1 MHSVRRTISGLCL
14 LITLG
19 AATTALHAQ
28 ATPRSILDKGLAVTG
43 LTADNGPAFHIKAD
57 YTLYDRG
64 NAAESGTLE
73 EWATGPWTWHRVYTE
88 KKQSG
93 SEWSLKHGD
102 AAITKGAK
110 LNFAMLDARVATP
123 LTNPLYQLVN
133 YGSSADLNNQAGTF
147 DNLTLDCVT
156 VGNAAS
162 LAGKVD
168 PDLLYPMMCFDM
180 KDSTLRYVKTTYRLI
195 SYANFKP
202 LGNRSVATKM
212 DVNYGGKQDV
222 ATSISTLEPLA
233 SGDQAQVAPS
243 GKTVPEPYTHLATD
257 APLVPTHVTQC
268 EYPMSAANNRESG
281 TVMIP
286 VVIRKD
292 GSVKSSGGAFGQYG
306 DLNEAGSDC
315 VGNWKFE
322 PFKLDG
328 QPIDVAETLIIT
340 FNNGPFKGQPG
351 YASQPP
357 AAGAAK

>member
-1 MHSVRRTISGLCL
+1 MHCMRRTISCFCL
-14 LITLG
+14 LMATG
-19 AATTALHAQ
+19 AATTLVHAQ

-64 NAAESGTLE
+64 NETESGTLE

-88 KKQSG
+88 KKQNG

-102 AAITKGAK
+102 AVMTKGAK
-110 LNFAMLDARVATP
+110 LNFATLDARVATP
-123 LTNPLYQLVN
+123 LTNPLYQATN
-133 YGSSADLNNQAGTF
+133 YGANADLNNQAGTF
-147 DNLTLDCVT
+147 DNLTLDCLT

-168 PDLLYPMMCFDM
+168 PDLLFPMMCFDI

-195 SYANFKP
+195 TYTNFKP
-202 LGNRSVATKM
+202 LGNRSVATRM
-212 DVNYGGKQDV
+212 EVNYGGKQDV
-222 ATSISTLEPLA
+222 SAEISTLEPLA
-233 SGDQAQVAPS
+233 AGAQADVAPS
-243 GKTVPEPYTHLATD
+243 GKTVPQPYNHLATD
-257 APLVPTHVTQC
+257 APLVPAHITQC

-281 TVMIP
+281 MVLVP

-292 GSVKSSGGAFGQYG
+292 GSVKNNGGAFGPYG
-306 DLNEAGSDC
+306 DLDQAGSDC

-328 QPIDVAETLIIT
+328 QPVDVADTLILT
-340 FNNGPFKGQPG
+340 FNGGPFKGEPG
-351 YASQPP
+351 FASQPP
-357 AAGAAK
+357 ASGAPK